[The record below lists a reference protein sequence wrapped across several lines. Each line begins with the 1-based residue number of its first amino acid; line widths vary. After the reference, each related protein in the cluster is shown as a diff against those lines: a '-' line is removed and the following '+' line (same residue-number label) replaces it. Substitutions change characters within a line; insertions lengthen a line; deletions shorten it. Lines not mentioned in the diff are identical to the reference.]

1 MPISLGFWEWGG
13 PYHCDNGVNEP
24 FPSSKRSHFH
34 NEAKCKTFLVK
45 KSFICIRI
53 KTHFHISGFPVSLTL
68 KQRHGKL
75 ENGLFFDNAL
85 TDFPQSSRTLS

>member
-53 KTHFHISGFPVSLTL
+53 KTHFHINGFPVGLTL
-68 KQRHGKL
+68 TQRLGKL